1 MQQLFSKPKAQKG
14 QSLTE
19 MAVSMVVLL
28 ILIAGIFDV
37 GRAIF
42 TYMSMRD
49 AAQEGAAY
57 AAVVFLQEESDHR
70 DMASFRAA
78 ACSAVEDRIREN
90 LEDANTTVQT
100 LINGIDCNSA
110 SITRDACA
118 GHEARVTVELQL
130 PISTPFIGAFI
141 GSQSFTLRATATD
154 TILRPY
160 CK

>member
-1 MQQLFSKPKAQKG
+1 MRTLFSKHNSQKG

-19 MAVSMVVLL
+19 MAISMVILL

-49 AAQEGAAY
+49 AAQEGASY
-57 AAVVFLQEESDHR
+57 AAIIFMKGKDDTRSNAQILSDGC
-70 DMASFRAA
+70 AA
-78 ACSAVEDRIREN
+78 VRTRTMDNIEDPNTAV
-90 LEDANTTVQT
+90 TTLV
-100 LINGIDCNSA
+100 NGINCTSA

-118 GHEARVTVELQL
+118 GHEARVTVELTI
-130 PISTPFIGAFI
+130 PVTTPFIGAFI
-141 GSQSFTLRATATD
+141 GTQDITLRATATD